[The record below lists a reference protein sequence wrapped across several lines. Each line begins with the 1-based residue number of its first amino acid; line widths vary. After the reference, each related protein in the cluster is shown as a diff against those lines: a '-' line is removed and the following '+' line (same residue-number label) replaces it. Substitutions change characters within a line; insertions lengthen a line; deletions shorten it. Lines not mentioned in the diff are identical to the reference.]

1 MAATQTTPTTTT
13 VPVQPDTRR
22 TVLITGCSAHGLGHA
37 LAIAFHDAGL
47 RVFATA
53 RDPDRMADLRARGI
67 ECLQLDVL
75 DEESIRRCVQ
85 TVRGLTARRDDGD
98 GEAEAEGRLN
108 CLVNNAGGGYN
119 MPVADI
125 SIPEAKA
132 LFDLNV
138 WSCIAVTQA
147 FLPLLINAAKPPTPT
162 STSARST
169 SHLPPPPSLILNNT
183 SVSSVEPTPH
193 NSAYHASKA
202 ATAMFS
208 THMRLELQ
216 PFGVHVI
223 DLKTGCVHSRFHAN
237 HQHGQASLPRD
248 SIYAPV
254 RDQTESAMRN
264 AFPLREDPDRWAA
277 AVVRDVLTPWNRR
290 AGRGLPLEIWRGT
303 GAWRTWF
310 YNCTFWPV
318 GWWDEWWRRA
328 VGLDLLREK
337 VRQSYGA

>member
-1 MAATQTTPTTTT
+1 MASKTTSAPS
-13 VPVQPDTRR
+13 QPDTRR

-37 LAIAFHDAGL
+37 LAIAFHKAGL

-53 RDPDRMADLRARGI
+53 RNPDKMAGLQAQGI
-67 ECLQLDVL
+67 ECLKLDVL
-75 DEESIRRCVQ
+75 DEESIKLCAG
-85 TVRGLTARRDDGD
+85 TVRGLTRRDG
-98 GEAEAEGRLN
+98 EAEGRLD

-147 FLPLLINAAKPPTPT
+147 FLPLLINAAKPITT
-162 STSARST
+162 TATRSKT
-169 SHLPPPPSLILNNT
+169 RAHPPSLILNNT

-202 ATAMFS
+202 ASAMFS

-216 PFGVHVI
+216 PFNVHVV

-237 HQHGQASLPRD
+237 HQGGRASLPEG

-254 RDQTESAMRN
+254 REQTEGAMRN
-264 AFPLREDPDRWAA
+264 AFPVREDPDKWAA
-277 AVVRDVLTPWNRR
+277 DVVRDILTPWDR
-290 AGRGLPLEIWRGT
+290 AAATSPFRSGGLPLEIWRGT
-303 GAWRTWF
+303 GAWSTWF

-318 GWWDEWWRRA
+318 GWWDEWWRKA

-337 VRQSYGA
+337 VRKSYGA

>member
-1 MAATQTTPTTTT
+1 MASET
-13 VPVQPDTRR
+13 VRAQFQPDKTRK

-37 LAIAFHDAGL
+37 LAIAFHRAGL
-47 RVFATA
+47 RVFASA
-53 RDPDRMADLRARGI
+53 RNPDKMAELQALGI
-67 ECLQLDVL
+67 ECLRLDVL
-75 DEESIRRCVQ
+75 DEESIKLCVE
-85 TVRGLTARRDDGD
+85 TVRGLTRRD
-98 GEAEAEGRLN
+98 GEVEGRLD

-147 FLPLLINAAKPPTPT
+147 FLPLLINAAKPDNSAPSSAATTT
-162 STSARST
+162 SKSKASPR
-169 SHLPPPPSLILNNT
+169 HAPSLILNNT

-202 ATAMFS
+202 ASAMFS
-208 THMRLELQ
+208 THMRIELQ
-216 PFGVHVI
+216 PFNIHVI
-223 DLKTGCVHSRFHAN
+223 DLKTGCVHSNFHAN
-237 HQHGQASLPRD
+237 HQGGNAALPEG

-254 RDQTESAMRN
+254 KEQTESAMRN
-264 AFPLREDPDRWAA
+264 AFPIREDPDKWARD
-277 AVVRDVLTPWNRR
+277 VVRDVLRPWQKAATRESTP
-290 AGRGLPLEIWRGT
+290 LPLEIWRGT

-318 GWWDEWWRRA
+318 GWWDEWWRKA

-337 VRQSYGA
+337 VRRSYGA

>member
-1 MAATQTTPTTTT
+1 MASKTTSAPS
-13 VPVQPDTRR
+13 QPDTRR

-37 LAIAFHDAGL
+37 LAIAFHKAGL

-53 RDPDRMADLRARGI
+53 RNPDKMAGLQAQGI
-67 ECLQLDVL
+67 ECLKLDVS
-75 DEESIRRCVQ
+75 DEESIKLCAG
-85 TVRGLTARRDDGD
+85 TVRGLTRRDG
-98 GEAEAEGRLN
+98 EAEGRLD

-147 FLPLLINAAKPPTPT
+147 FLPLLINAAKPITT
-162 STSARST
+162 TATRSKT
-169 SHLPPPPSLILNNT
+169 RAHPPSLILNNT

-202 ATAMFS
+202 ASAMFS

-216 PFGVHVI
+216 PFNVHV
-223 DLKTGCVHSRFHAN
+223 
-237 HQHGQASLPRD
+237 
-248 SIYAPV
+248 
-254 RDQTESAMRN
+254 TEGAMRN
-264 AFPLREDPDRWAA
+264 AFPVREDPDKWAA
-277 AVVRDVLTPWNRR
+277 DVVRDILTPWDR
-290 AGRGLPLEIWRGT
+290 AAATSPFRSGGLPLEIWRGT
-303 GAWRTWF
+303 GAWSTWF

-318 GWWDEWWRRA
+318 GWWDEWWRKA

-337 VRQSYGA
+337 VRKSYGA